1 MNDYGFLSIVPPL
14 LTIAVAL
21 YSRNVLFALIT
32 GIFSGALII
41 ADFNPF
47 YAVLEAME
55 NQVLKEV
62 TTGSQVQ
69 VILIIFVIGGFV
81 KLLEVSGGAAAFA
94 NKLTRFV
101 TSPAKAQL
109 LVWLSGLGIFFT
121 DSGNS
126 LIVGP
131 LYRSVFDQLK
141 ISREKLA
148 YILDTTSAPISILIP
163 FIAWGAYIT
172 SLIDKAYTEIGLSEN
187 AFSVLLKVFPYQF
200 YAFLALA
207 SVPIVIFIGKDFG
220 PMRKAQEQLLEQ
232 LDNEVELGNEANLS
246 ENQAVSEH
254 VGVFL
259 YPLAV
264 MLLLIGGLIIWHAT
278 HGGLSSTH
286 IYSTLA
292 IAYLAASFTCM
303 EMMRRQQSVPYSDSL
318 MIFIKGAESL
328 VYISIVLVLAWSLSS
343 ITKDLNTAQYLS
355 SLISGKVSPL
365 YFPMIVFVLG
375 AIISL
380 TTGSSYGTFAILMSI
395 AIPVGFDMGASMY
408 LTIAAVL
415 SGGLFGDHVSPIS
428 DTTVLAS
435 AGAECDHLAHVTTQ
449 AAYAGVTGFVALLA
463 FGLAGVYESPY
474 VLPVSIIVLFI
485 VLSVLMKVSNR
496 ENTSKP
502 GNLS

>member
-14 LTIAVAL
+14 LTIVVAL

-47 YAVLEAME
+47 YAILEAME

-94 NKLTRFV
+94 QKLTRFV

-126 LIVGP
+126 LIIGP

-148 YILDTTSAPISILIP
+148 YILDTTSSPISILIP

-172 SLIDKAYTEIGLSEN
+172 SLIDKAYAEIGLTEN

-200 YAFLALA
+200 YAFLALV
-207 SVPIVIFIGKDFG
+207 SVPIIIFIGKDYG
-220 PMRKAQEQLLEQ
+220 PMREAQERLKSKP
-232 LDNEVELGNEANLS
+232 DVEIELIEDAKSTANRFTS
-246 ENQAVSEH
+246 ERVE
-254 VGVFL
+254 VFL

-264 MLLLIGGLIIWHAT
+264 MLLLISGLIVWHAT

-303 EMMRRQQSVPYSDSL
+303 EMMRRYQSTSYSESL
-318 MIFIKGAESL
+318 EIFIKGAESL

-355 SLISGKVSPL
+355 SIIIGKVSPL

-375 AIISL
+375 ALISL
-380 TTGSSYGTFAILMSI
+380 TTGSSYGTFAI
-395 AIPVGFDMGASMY
+395 
-408 LTIAAVL
+408 
-415 SGGLFGDHVSPIS
+415 
-428 DTTVLAS
+428 
-435 AGAECDHLAHVTTQ
+435 
-449 AAYAGVTGFVALLA
+449 
-463 FGLAGVYESPY
+463 
-474 VLPVSIIVLFI
+474 
-485 VLSVLMKVSNR
+485 
-496 ENTSKP
+496 
-502 GNLS
+502 